1 MMKNIL
7 EWVKDI
13 LIAIVIAGVILLFF
27 KPIIIQQHSMEPNFQ
42 PGDYVITSRQAYT
55 LFGEPERGDIIVFK
69 SQLLDEEG
77 NEKNLIKRIIALP
90 GDTIEIKAGYTYVNG
105 EKIDEPYV
113 AEQGIS
119 GEMDAIT
126 IPEGQF
132 FVMGDNRGVSEDSRS
147 VRVGTV
153 SEDSLVGKVVLRL
166 YPFSKIEKF

>member
-1 MMKNIL
+1 M
-7 EWVKDI
+7 
-13 LIAIVIAGVILLFF
+13 
-27 KPIIIQQHSMEPNFQ
+27 
-42 PGDYVITSRQAYT
+42 
-55 LFGEPERGDIIVFK
+55 
-69 SQLLDEEG
+69 
-77 NEKNLIKRIIALP
+77 
-90 GDTIEIKAGYTYVNG
+90 NG

-147 VRVGTV
+147 ARVGTV